1 MSLRI
6 LLADDHPVVRIGVRS
21 VIEAHEAG
29 QIAAEAGTV
38 DELFALLSEQVYDIL
53 VTDLSMPGPINPDG
67 YAMVERIC
75 RNYPDLPVLVLS
87 MTSNASILRLLQTA
101 GVLGLL
107 DKASSMAELPTA
119 IQAIRRGSVYVSAP
133 LRRLLAQAGLR
144 RPHAAGQRLLS
155 PREVEVL
162 RLVAKGMRVKEI
174 ALQLNRGITT
184 ISKQKSDAARKLG
197 IRNDVE
203 LFDFLRREG
212 FSG

>member
-6 LLADDHPVVRIGVRS
+6 LLADDHPVVRIGVRT
-21 VIEAHEAG
+21 VIEAHEVG
-29 QIAAEAGTV
+29 QVVAEAGTV
-38 DELFALLSEQVYDIL
+38 DELLAHLSEQVFDIL
-53 VTDLSMPGPINPDG
+53 VTDLSMPGPVHADG
-67 YAMVERIC
+67 YAMIERIC
-75 RNYPDLPVLVLS
+75 RNHPELPVLVLS

-107 DKASSMAELPTA
+107 DKASSMAELPAA
-119 IQAIRRGSVYVSAP
+119 IQAIRCGGVYVSAP
-133 LRRLLAQAGLR
+133 LRRLLVQAGLR
-144 RPHAAGQRLLS
+144 APYGTGQRLLS

-162 RLVAKGMRVKEI
+162 RLVAKGLRVKEI